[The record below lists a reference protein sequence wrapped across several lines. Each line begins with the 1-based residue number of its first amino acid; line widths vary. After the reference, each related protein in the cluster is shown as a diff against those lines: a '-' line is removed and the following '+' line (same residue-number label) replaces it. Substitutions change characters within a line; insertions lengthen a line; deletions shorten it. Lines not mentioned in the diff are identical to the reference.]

1 MNEYVW
7 SRGANG
13 RYTVHVAWEH
23 GGWAVEVRHPPTP
36 RRSSKNL
43 VLERSGWHSLHS
55 DTLPSLLADIGF
67 CPRAWREYH
76 RLLALD
82 GAEATMLDVDELLRR
97 WQPVEDLSAELP
109 TSSSE
114 ADDERSKAMYGASF
128 ADVASDDE
136 DPDVVFAAPPRAAL
150 GDSATPGGGGRSD
163 RYVESLI
170 DTHRDAIHAATER
183 RTLRTCA
190 VLTVDH
196 DGTCVVDRKELD
208 PDHRSEVY
216 ACARRLA
223 AAFRMP
229 VVIHDR
235 PADETFVTTVLAP
248 PPAS

>member
-1 MNEYVW
+1 MEEYVW

-23 GGWAVEVRHPPTP
+23 DRWAVEVRHPPTP

-43 VLERSGWHSLHS
+43 VLERSGWHALHS
-55 DTLPSLLADIGF
+55 DTLPSLLADVGF
-67 CPRAWREYH
+67 CPHAWCEYH

-82 GAEATMLDVDELLRR
+82 GPKATMLDVDELLRR
-97 WQPVEDLSAELP
+97 WQPVENLSAELP

-114 ADDERSKAMYGASF
+114 ADDDRWKVMAGTPL
-128 ADVASDDE
+128 ADIASDDD
-136 DPDVVFAAPPRAAL
+136 DPFAIFAAPPHAA
-150 GDSATPGGGGRSD
+150 GRGSATPGAGGRSD

-223 AAFRMP
+223 AAFHMP